1 MLETDKRRRL
11 RHSRLIALA
20 LLALTA
26 MLLLV
31 SGRLKTVYPQFAA
44 VQFFAEAALIGGL
57 ADWFAV
63 VALFRPPLGL
73 PLPHTAI
80 VPRNKDRIGHELGLF
95 VEQNF
100 LTPETIAP
108 WLAKQDVVGHL
119 LRWGSRPSNVR
130 AVLRVLGETLA
141 PVMGEAA
148 AAGVP
153 QIAAKAVSETLARV
167 DVSRL
172 IGSALLAV
180 LASGADRLI
189 LDRALEAVG
198 EWLDINRAKVKTR
211 FGAHSPLT
219 LSIVDS
225 FVVNRF
231 IDGIIDLI
239 REVADDQQ
247 HEMRKD
253 FATWLRSF
261 AERLETDAALRER
274 VTGIRR
280 QLLARIDLDALAKD
294 VWRTPRASES
304 GFDGDRIAR
313 LIAQICRGVMRKRAI
328 VAGFNERLSFAVAS
342 GVSGARLRLSTLVE
356 GVVRA
361 WDTRFM
367 TEKLELEIGRDLQFI
382 RLNGMLIGGL
392 AGLVLHPLLLLAGID

>member
-1 MLETDKRRRL
+1 MQGTDKRMRL
-11 RHSRLIALA
+11 RRSRLIALA
-20 LLALTA
+20 LLPLMAV
-26 MLLLV
+26 LLLV
-31 SGRLKTVYPQFAA
+31 SGRLKTVYPQFAG
-44 VQFFAEAALIGGL
+44 VQFFAEASLIGGL

-63 VALFRPPLGL
+63 VALFRHPLGL

-80 VPRNKDRIGHELGLF
+80 VPRNKDRIGRELGQF

-108 WLAKQDVVGHL
+108 WLAKQDLVGHL

-130 AVLRVLGETLA
+130 AVLRALGEALG

-148 AAGVP
+148 QAGVP
-153 QIAAKAVSETLARV
+153 QIAAKAVSETLARTN
-167 DVSRL
+167 VSGL
-172 IGSALLAV
+172 IGSTLVAV
-180 LASGADRLI
+180 LASGADRSI
-189 LDRALEAVG
+189 LDRALEAVAG
-198 EWLDINRAKVKTR
+198 WLDNNRAQIRTR

-219 LSIVDS
+219 HPIVDS

-231 IDGIIDLI
+231 IDGILDLL

-247 HEMRKD
+247 HGMRAD

-261 AERLETDAALRER
+261 AERLETDAALREQ
-274 VTGIRR
+274 VTEIRR
-280 QLLARIDLDALAKD
+280 QLLARIDVDALVQD
-294 VWRTPRASES
+294 VWRTIQAGAS

-313 LIAQICRGVMRKRAI
+313 LIAQICRGAMRRRAI

-342 GVSGARLRLSTLVE
+342 GLSGARLRLSTLVE

-361 WDTRFM
+361 WDARFM

-382 RLNGMLIGGL
+382 RLNGMLVGGL

>member
-1 MLETDKRRRL
+1 
-11 RHSRLIALA
+11 
-20 LLALTA
+20 
-26 MLLLV
+26 
-31 SGRLKTVYPQFAA
+31 
-44 VQFFAEAALIGGL
+44 
-57 ADWFAV
+57 
-63 VALFRPPLGL
+63 
-73 PLPHTAI
+73 
-80 VPRNKDRIGHELGLF
+80 
-95 VEQNF
+95 
-100 LTPETIAP
+100 
-108 WLAKQDVVGHL
+108 
-119 LRWGSRPSNVR
+119 
-130 AVLRVLGETLA
+130 
-141 PVMGEAA
+141 
-148 AAGVP
+148 
-153 QIAAKAVSETLARV
+153 
-167 DVSRL
+167 
-172 IGSALLAV
+172 
-180 LASGADRLI
+180 
-189 LDRALEAVG
+189 
-198 EWLDINRAKVKTR
+198 
-211 FGAHSPLT
+211 
-219 LSIVDS
+219 VDS

-294 VWRTPRASES
+294 VWRTLRASES